1 MIEIVSVANKGDH
14 LVVVYK
20 INGRPDEHTLVIQ
33 KNRDGRPPID
43 MKIIDAIRNLLDE
56 IK

>member
-14 LVVVYK
+14 LVVVFK
-20 INGRPDEHTLVIQ
+20 INGRPDEHTQVIQ

-43 MKIIDAIRNLLDE
+43 MQLINAVKNLLDE
-56 IK
+56 VK